1 MAVSLQN
8 PSGEELTEIADI
20 NVTPFIDVI
29 LVLLIIFMI
38 AAPISTVDVP
48 VDLPAAAAPPTQ
60 RPEKP
65 VFVTLKADGGLVV
78 GERETTWPGLAS
90 EVGMATR
97 INKDTRLFL
106 RADKNVAYGEVM
118 RLFDALRAEGYL
130 RVALVAMERG
140 STAAPPQTGK
150 GPAP

>member
-1 MAVSLQN
+1 MAASLQGA
-8 PSGEELTEIADI
+8 PGDEPGEIADI

-29 LVLLIIFMI
+29 LVLLIIFMV

-48 VDLPAAAAPPTQ
+48 VDLPAAAAPPAL

-78 GERETTWPGLAS
+78 GEKETGWPGLAS
-90 EVGMATR
+90 EIGIATR
-97 INKDTRLFL
+97 INKETRLFL
-106 RADKNVAYGEVM
+106 RADRSVPYGEVM

-130 RVALVAMERG
+130 KLALVAMERG
-140 STAAPPQTGK
+140 STTTSPGRAP
-150 GPAP
+150 